1 MLQRTARLNLAGRH
15 GTIEIDG
22 TDISRAVHSLTLEA
36 SVDELP
42 RLRLELL
49 LLDVSTTAE
58 TQIHVPDETA
68 AALVALGWTPP
79 GEQPPAGW
87 LEEALRSRAHRDAVA
102 AEVRRLA
109 RVDRAWARTLGI

>member
-1 MLQRTARLNLAGRH
+1 MLQRTARLNFTGGH

-22 TDISRAVHSLTLEA
+22 TDISRAVHSLTLESTA
-36 SVDELP
+36 DELP
-42 RLRLELL
+42 RLRLDLI

-58 TQIHVPDETA
+58 ARVLVPEEMA
-68 AALVALGWTPP
+68 SALVALGWTPP

-87 LEEALRSRAHRDAVA
+87 LEEALRSRAHREAVA